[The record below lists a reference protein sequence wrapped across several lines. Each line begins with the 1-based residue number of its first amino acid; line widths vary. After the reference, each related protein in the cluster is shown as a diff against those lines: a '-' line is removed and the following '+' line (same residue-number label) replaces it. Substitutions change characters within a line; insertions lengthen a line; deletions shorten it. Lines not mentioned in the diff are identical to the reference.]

1 MRLYESHGIS
11 VLKHPLLRYDAL
23 VAIKTQIPDD
33 ALTASLLGTER
44 TGHGVRIRDDGLI
57 ATIGYVINEAEN
69 LWITAADGTTVPGFV
84 VGYDFDSGLG
94 LVKPTLPLPGRSVE
108 IGSAEAL
115 SVGDALVVA
124 SSGGPT
130 ETLECELVAKQ
141 EFAGRW
147 EYLLDEALFTAPPHQ
162 SWSGAALVDPAGRL
176 CGLGSLIIQ
185 GFRGTPKTPV
195 VNMFVPIDLLL
206 PIMADLLANGRV
218 AGPGRPWLGVN
229 AQAVQGKLV
238 VGRVTSESPAGK
250 AGLKRGDVIL
260 GVGGVKT
267 PSLPEFY
274 DKMWGLGDAGVVVPL
289 DVESSGGSSR
299 RIDVPSVNRLDQLK
313 LQSTF

>member
-1 MRLYESHGIS
+1 MRLYDSHGIS
-11 VLKHPLLRYDAL
+11 VPKHPLLRYDAL

-124 SSGGPT
+124 SSGGAT

-206 PIMADLLANGRV
+206 PVISEICSQGRP
-218 AGPGRPWLGVN
+218 ARPPRPWLGVL
-229 AQAVQGKLV
+229 ACDDDDELTI
-238 VGRVTSESPAGK
+238 VGVYRNCPADV
-250 AGLKRGDVIL
+250 AGVRPGDVVIEVD
-260 GVGGVKT
+260 GEA
-267 PSLPEFY
+267 PS
-274 DKMWGLGDAGVVVPL
+274 GLADML
-289 DVESSGGSSR
+289 R
-299 RIDVPSVNRLDQLK
+299 RIWRVGSAGTEIPLTLLRGSTRVELTVVSGDRAAFLHK
-313 LQSTF
+313 GTLQ